1 MMALGKEIEF
11 VDCTVS
17 SICQNKLYGHQPGCT
32 YYEIQFGCCV
42 NQSTNCTGARE
53 SLLYFLVADFSLEL
67 M

>member
-1 MMALGKEIEF
+1 MIALGKEIEL

-32 YYEIQFGCCV
+32 YYEIQFGCCI
-42 NQSTNCTGARE
+42 NHCTNCTNAGK
-53 SLLYFLVADFSLEL
+53 SLLYFPVVDFSLEL